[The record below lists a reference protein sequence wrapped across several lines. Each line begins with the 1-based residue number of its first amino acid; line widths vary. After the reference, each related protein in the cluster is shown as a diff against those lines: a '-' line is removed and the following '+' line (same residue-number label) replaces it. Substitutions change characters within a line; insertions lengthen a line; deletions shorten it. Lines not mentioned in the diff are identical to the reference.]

1 MMIAVIIILG
11 IYSVIST
18 ILCVY
23 RYISQMITM
32 TIMVMRD
39 QPPTDEEMRKAS
51 AIIIKGIVKDLT
63 FWK

>member
-1 MMIAVIIILG
+1 MTAVIIILG

-39 QPPTDEEMRKAS
+39 QPPTDEEMRKARDIV
-51 AIIIKGIVKDLT
+51 AKGILEDLNLL
-63 FWK
+63 K